1 MQRADWW
8 QQCFLWHGG
17 VVVERRGVFGA
28 RWMPNRF
35 QRIARLA
42 LELAAFEQDHFDR
55 KDDPGLAS
63 RHLSFFE
70 GGNGIEPHWQLDVY
84 PRARDSNRPEEKL
97 RLVHLGSLLGAKQ
110 VRKPTLRALKA
121 VMKCCPYFEI
131 TTDGRSR
138 ILVKEATYRA
148 AKLAARKERATEK
161 NTRKWLMRVAMLG
174 NTIREERS
182 QRKAYEKAGTHIAW
196 WHPMH
201 LALRNPLVFLTIR
214 EDTPRENDPLV
225 TRVQHVRNEQKEA
238 ARRILVSIGE
248 DPRIGAEYGV

>member
-1 MQRADWW
+1 MADSPEAGMLNHIV
-8 QQCFLWHGG
+8 QQ
-17 VVVERRGVFGA
+17 A
-28 RWMPNRF
+28 TISQP
-35 QRIARLA
+35 LA
-42 LELAAFEQDHFDR
+42 TIIQQATIIQ
-55 KDDPGLAS
+55 PLAS
-63 RHLSFFE
+63 VANETEFKCNILR
-70 GGNGIEPHWQLDVY
+70 QAVM
-84 PRARDSNRPEEKL
+84 APEEKL